1 MTRILNIRS
10 FMLGII
16 LTFVA
21 SVTTQA
27 ADWPDRPITMIIMS
41 KEGGGM
47 DRASRLLG
55 DAMAAK
61 LGQPMKYVNRPGA
74 SGEIALQSFL
84 NAKDDGYAVF
94 SGNIPTLM
102 VMYGSSEKDYAIDDL
117 AWLGAYLE
125 DPALLVTHT
134 GSGISSLD
142 DFIAAAQS
150 APQRVGVA
158 NWASV
163 QTLALLQLVE
173 QKGLEVEII
182 PYSGFKKA
190 STALLG
196 GHIEAAVGNFAAVR
210 KLGDKVKTLAIFADE
225 APGGAEIT
233 PINSVDGASVI
244 YAASVRALG
253 VHESLKTSH
262 PDRYEALNAAFAGVI
277 ADQGFV
283 ESFSSIGADS
293 SQSVIWGETEADA
306 AGDAIIELINEIG
319 DAFKQQS

>member
-1 MTRILNIRS
+1 MTILLRYNALVVGVI
-10 FMLGII
+10 MACITG
-16 LTFVA
+16 VA
-21 SVTTQA
+21 AQA
-27 ADWPDRPITMIIMS
+27 ADWPDRPITMIVMS

-55 DAMAAK
+55 DAMAEK

-84 NAKDDGYAVF
+84 NARDDGYTVF

-102 VMYGSSEKDYAIDDL
+102 VMYGSSDKDYEMTDL

-125 DPALLVTHT
+125 DPAMLVTHN
-134 GSGISSLD
+134 GSGIGSVD
-142 DFIAAAQS
+142 DFLTAAQS
-150 APQRVGVA
+150 RPQRVGVA

-163 QTLALLQLVE
+163 QTLALLQLIE
-173 QKGLEVEII
+173 QKDLQVEII

-210 KLGDKVKTLAIFADE
+210 KLGDKVRTLAIFADK
-225 APGGAEIT
+225 APGAADVT
-233 PINSVDGASVI
+233 PINSVGAATVI
-244 YAASVRALG
+244 HAASVRALG

-262 PDRYEALNAAFAGVI
+262 PNRYEALNAAFSDVI
-277 ADQGFV
+277 RDTGFV
-283 ESFSSIGADS
+283 ESFSTIGADP
-293 SQSVIWGETEADA
+293 SQAVTWGEPEADA
-306 AGDAIIELINEIG
+306 AGEAIVELINEIG
-319 DAFKQQS
+319 DTFRQQN